1 MPLSPR
7 VPDDPENAFL
17 DLELVSNY
25 SIIRVTLNAELATV
39 DNWPWQAHMAFLKM
53 VTLVFSVSMCLGLG
67 LYAELFYLV
76 FLEGCRDDEEKECF
90 QLKNL
95 KALCVRNAVSRKKAM
110 SQIFSCVIYCKI
122 KHSNCESNQVIKQL
136 NHTQFPIK

>member
-67 LYAELFYLV
+67 LYAELFL
-76 FLEGCRDDEEKECF
+76 FSA
-90 QLKNL
+90 LKSL
-95 KALCVRNAVSRKKAM
+95 QR
-110 SQIFSCVIYCKI
+110 
-122 KHSNCESNQVIKQL
+122 
-136 NHTQFPIK
+136 